1 MALEG
6 SAYLKITE
14 EWLSNK
20 QAIDYS
26 RGWWLGSLKLIAS
39 SSSSSSWFA
48 TANEHPTQQQQK

>member
-26 RGWWLGSLKLIAS
+26 RGWWLGSLKLIAT
-39 SSSSSSWFA
+39 SSSSSWFA
-48 TANEHPTQQQQK
+48 TANEQPTQQ